1 MNAFH
6 MLQQILLHTPMFV
19 WALLA
24 FCLLMGLLQ
33 RRDQQLNRT
42 RLIVPSVVWT
52 VFGLWGMASA
62 FGLQA
67 LPLAAWALALAVT
80 VGLLRGRAW
89 PAGVQVDTAR
99 GLYHVP
105 GSWLPMAMM
114 MGIFGAKYVVGVSLA
129 LVPMLAQQ
137 PAFAVGVSALYG
149 ALSGLFVARTVNV
162 LAPGTARPG
171 RLQAA

>member
-1 MNAFH
+1 MTALH
-6 MLQQILLHTPMFV
+6 TLQQILSHTPLFV

-24 FCLLMGLLQ
+24 SCLLMGLLQ
-33 RRDQQLNRT
+33 RRDQQLTRT
-42 RLIVPSVVWT
+42 RLIVPSVVWP
-52 VFGLWGMASA
+52 VFGLWGMLSA

-67 LPLAAWALALAVT
+67 LPLAAWALALLAT
-80 VGLLRGRAW
+80 VGALRGRAW
-89 PAGVQVDTAR
+89 PAGARFDGVR

-105 GSWLPMAMM
+105 GSWRPMAMI
-114 MGIFGAKYVVGVSLA
+114 MGIFGAKYLVGVSLA

-162 LAPGTARPG
+162 LAQGTARPG
-171 RLQAA
+171 QLQAA